1 MSEAVGISVTGVTVA
16 SGAAS
21 ARVAIPT
28 FSGGVYPKYV
38 RIAASNAAYVK
49 IGDSTVTASAGDFV
63 VQPGDALVVK
73 AHGHTHVAALQ
84 QTTAGTVQIS
94 PLDDI

>member
-1 MSEAVGISVTGVTVA
+1 MDACGISVTGVTVA

-28 FSGGVYPKYV
+28 FAGGVYPKYV
-38 RIAASNAAYVK
+38 RIAASAAAYVK
-49 IGDSTVTASAGDFV
+49 IGDANVTAAVGDFV
-63 VQPGDALVVK
+63 VQPGDALIVR
-73 AHGHTHVAALQ
+73 AHGHTYVAAIQ
-84 QTTAGTVQIS
+84 QAAAGTVQIS